1 MLKLVKMEKWN
12 FLRESVFYDWRYSPI
27 KDEKEGWMVVKKI
40 VGGLEKIGEVKSI
53 RVLGLDHGD
62 KEFSDIGEKHYA
74 SSEEMAKDIN
84 KILED
89 GNVAADISAVV
100 GDEYATVNVQFVG
113 DEVDINF
120 VDDEKT
126 AKLIATA
133 IKKALE

>member
-12 FLRESVFYDWRYSPI
+12 FFRESVFYDWRYSPI